1 MGPEVNK
8 VRGRW
13 TSHTE
18 EDCRQKDKHKE
29 WKDEPAGAGTT
40 SRTVGE
46 ISSHSFNNATLF
58 NSLIQEQFQDQ
69 VDHEDMTWG
78 QCLSTYP
85 GKQEAGEQG
94 LNSKPCH
101 TISPPLLIEVGA
113 EEVHLG

>member
-1 MGPEVNK
+1 MGCAPCRLRHEVKTVQPREPVCPEVNK

-85 GKQEAGEQG
+85 GKQ
-94 LNSKPCH
+94 
-101 TISPPLLIEVGA
+101 
-113 EEVHLG
+113 